1 MKYSSENMSFE
12 KILLKLFHSEQ
23 NERLYKSLCLFA
35 SLASPAVISEDL
47 QLPCHLSNIC
57 VYYLSC
63 FWLTGD
69 LLWSFC
75 GEETIRCLLT
85 NGTDDVTTS
94 DSTSSTV
101 ASWEAAAINGSG
113 AIRDADE
120 LKLWSG
126 CFIDSLLKRIRDE
139 RGTRVV
145 FGLVVLGDV
154 HVSGFAVK
162 ISRRAAILLDY
173 GHINFFQTYYLIL
186 KGRCSDI

>member
-35 SLASPAVISEDL
+35 SLASPSVISEDL

-57 VYYLSC
+57 VNYLSC
-63 FWLTGD
+63 FWLSGD

-75 GEETIRCLLT
+75 GEETIRYLLT

-94 DSTSSTV
+94 DSTSRTV

-113 AIRDADE
+113 QSGTQMNWNFGRDALLTLCWSE
-120 LKLWSG
+120 LEMKGELVWSLDLWFSETFTSVG
-126 CFIDSLLKRIRDE
+126 LLSKYHGE
-139 RGTRVV
+139 QQY
-145 FGLVVLGDV
+145 
-154 HVSGFAVK
+154 S
-162 ISRRAAILLDY
+162 
-173 GHINFFQTYYLIL
+173 
-186 KGRCSDI
+186 